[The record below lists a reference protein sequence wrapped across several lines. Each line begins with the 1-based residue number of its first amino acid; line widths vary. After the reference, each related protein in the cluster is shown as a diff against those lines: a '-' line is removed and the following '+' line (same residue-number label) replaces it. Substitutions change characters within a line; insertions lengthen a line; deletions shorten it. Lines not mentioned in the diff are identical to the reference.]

1 DLTLCITLYYNMGK
15 LIWDELIVDHIKK
28 HNVKVEEVE
37 EAFINKKIESETYL
51 NRKKILGITKKRR
64 RLTIIISQN
73 LCVVTARDMSR
84 KERIKYYEK
93 TKTDETI

>member
-1 DLTLCITLYYNMGK
+1 MGK